1 MADETQQQ
9 AGEQAQDA
17 QTGETPA
24 SEQPITFETVY
35 KALMDEGYIVRW
47 LPGQGLADG
56 LRITIGSE
64 AENIGVIAALRK
76 ILEQHS

>member
-1 MADETQQQ
+1 VAEQEQQQ

-35 KALMDEGYIVRW
+35 KALEPKRSGAR
-47 LPGQGLADG
+47 LTPTLAG
-56 LRITIGSE
+56 
-64 AENIGVIAALRK
+64 
-76 ILEQHS
+76 